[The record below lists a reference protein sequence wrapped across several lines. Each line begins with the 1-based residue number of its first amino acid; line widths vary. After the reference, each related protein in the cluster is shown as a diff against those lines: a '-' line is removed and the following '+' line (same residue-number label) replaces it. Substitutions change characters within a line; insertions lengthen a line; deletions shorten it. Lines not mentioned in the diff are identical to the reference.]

1 MVDGYDDQAGEVR
14 NNRVTGFAIERGAS
28 LFGFVLM
35 NVTVIAAGRSA
46 PAAAPRLLLPT
57 ILLTPAKCAR
67 GTYELK
73 IEART
78 IASVRVVDP
87 ERSADARRVLTVAQ
101 PSVTVGLALDD
112 DDRATVL
119 LEDGHHTLAIDP
131 RSATV
136 HLVIDE
142 TSPAWLDV
150 TFATGP

>member
-14 NNRVTGFAIERGAS
+14 DNRVTGFAIEPGAS

-57 ILLTPAKCAR
+57 ILTPAKCAM

-119 LEDGHHTLAIDP
+119 LEGGHHTLAIDP
-131 RSATV
+131 RRATV

-150 TFATGP
+150 TCATGP